1 MGVPFSFLHAADLH
15 LDSPFRGL
23 AGVPEP
29 VRRRLVEST
38 FAALRRLTEV
48 ILSGEVDFVVL
59 AGDLYDTAD
68 RPLRAQLRFRREV
81 ERWAEAG
88 VQTFIVHGNHD
99 PLGGW
104 QARLDWPASV
114 HVFGS
119 AEVECKPAYRRD
131 GGLAAFVYG
140 ISYQEAAVRD
150 NLAGG
155 FVRRGDAPFHLAVL
169 HANADGDPRH
179 DNYAPCRVSDLA
191 AAGFDYW
198 ALGHVHE
205 GRVLHE
211 YPHIVYPGC
220 TQGRHFRE
228 TGKKGAFLVRVSAS
242 GAVEPSF
249 VETWDVLWL
258 EETVTIEGAEREE
271 DLRRRL
277 LEAAERARA
286 AAAGKPCVLRI
297 AVEGR
302 GPLHGRLQ
310 APGEREG
317 WLDMLREWLGP
328 PEEGDDWVWVGELSV
343 RTGPERDL
351 RSALGEESFAGE
363 LARLAMRAAE
373 DPSAARELLDEA
385 LKDIRLQ
392 QRVRDWLASRSDEER
407 AAWILRGAE
416 AALWRLGDGD

>member
-1 MGVPFSFLHAADLH
+1 MAGPFCFLHAADLH

-23 AGVPEP
+23 ADVPET
-29 VRRRLVEST
+29 VRRRLREST
-38 FAALRRLTEV
+38 FAALRRLTETV
-48 ILSGEVDFVVL
+48 LSRDVDFVVL
-59 AGDLYDTAD
+59 AGDLYDAAD

-104 QARLDWPASV
+104 QARLDWPKSV

-119 AEVECKPAYRRD
+119 QGVECKPAYRRS
-131 GGLAAFVYG
+131 GELAAFVYG
-140 ISYQEAAVRD
+140 ISYREAAVRD
-150 NLAGG
+150 NLAAG
-155 FVRRGDAPFHLAVL
+155 FARRGEAPFHLAVL

-179 DNYAPCRVSDLA
+179 DNYAPCRLADLA

-205 GRVLHE
+205 SRMLHE
-211 YPHIVYPGC
+211 YPHIAYSGC

-228 TGKKGAFLVRVSAS
+228 TGKKGAWLVRVSAS

-258 EETVTIEGAEREE
+258 EESVSIEGAEREE
-271 DLRRRL
+271 ELRDRL
-277 LEAAERARA
+277 LAAAERARA
-286 AAAGKPCVLRI
+286 AADGRPCVLRV

-310 APGEREG
+310 VPGEREG

-328 PEEGDDWVWVGELSV
+328 PDDRDDWVWAGELIV
-343 RTGPERDL
+343 RTGSERDW
-351 RSALGEESFAGE
+351 RAALAEEGFAGE
-363 LARLAMRAAE
+363 LARMAMRTAE
-373 DPSAARELLDEA
+373 DPAAARELLDDA
-385 LKDIRLQ
+385 LKDILLQ
-392 QRVRDWLASRSDEER
+392 PRVRDWLAGRSDAER
-407 AAWILRGAE
+407 AEWILRGAE